1 MPTTRVAE
9 FPHMNER
16 SFILY
21 DSFGD
26 CQEVAQQ
33 GTIQTMTTALS
44 NDPFNERNLRFN
56 LTVNLLDGGFFG
68 LALGFAS
75 FITVIPLFVSQMTD
89 SALLIGLVPAI
100 HNVGWQF
107 PQLLTAGWVSRAKH
121 LKPLVLWTTI
131 QERLPFLGLAAV
143 AWFLPR
149 LGMKTALALTFILL
163 VWQGFGGGLAANAWT
178 SLIAK
183 IMPTR
188 LHGTF
193 FGAQTAAFTALEGL
207 AAIVSGL
214 LLDRLDG
221 PLDFTLCFL
230 AASAALTISFVFL
243 ALTREAEGMAY
254 PAKDKPGDFW
264 QESRRILRSN
274 PNFVSFLALRSLS
287 QFAAMAFSFYIVYV
301 VWTFGVSEAEA
312 GLLTAAYLFFAILSS
327 LAMGRLA
334 DRWNPRAVMAAGGLA
349 ASGSAAIALM
359 ATSAEWFYVSFLLT
373 SVATVAIWTIPL
385 PLTVRFGSE
394 PERPYYIGLSNTF
407 TAPATILAPLLGGW
421 LADTVGFQ
429 ATFLVSIICG
439 LLMAGMLI
447 FVIQDPQPKQSGT
460 TTTVIQPMRER

>member
-1 MPTTRVAE
+1 MSPS
-9 FPHMNER
+9 PSHD
-16 SFILY
+16 SFI
-21 DSFGD
+21 
-26 CQEVAQQ
+26 
-33 GTIQTMTTALS
+33 
-44 NDPFNERNLRFN
+44 ERNLRFN
-56 LTVNLLDGGFFG
+56 LAVNLLDGGFFG
-68 LALGFAS
+68 MALGFAS
-75 FITVIPLFVSQMTD
+75 FITIIPLFVSRMTD

-107 PQLLTAGWVSRAKH
+107 PQLLTADWVSRSKH
-121 LKPLVLWTTI
+121 IKPLLLWTTI

-149 LGMKTALALTFILL
+149 MGTKSALALTFALL

-178 SLIAK
+178 SLISK
-183 IMPTR
+183 IIPLR

-193 FGAQTAAFTALEGL
+193 FGAQAAAFTALEGL

-230 AASAALTISFVFL
+230 AASAALTVSFVFL
-243 ALTREAEGMAY
+243 AMAREPEGFVPPAESSNRSR
-254 PAKDKPGDFW
+254 FW

-274 PNFVSFLALRSLS
+274 ANFVSFLALRSLS
-287 QFAAMAFSFYIVYV
+287 QFAAVAFSFYTVYV
-301 VWTFGVSEAEA
+301 VWTFGVTETEA
-312 GLLTAAYLFFAILSS
+312 GYLTAAYMFCSIASS
-327 LAMGRLA
+327 LVMGRLA

-349 ASGSAAIALM
+349 ASASAAIAL
-359 ATSAEWFYVSFLLT
+359 AAPSAGWFYVSFLLA
-373 SVATVAIWTIPL
+373 SVAIVAIWTIPL

-394 PERPYYIGLSNTF
+394 QERPYYIGLSSTL

-429 ATFLVSIICG
+429 ATFLVSIVYG
-439 LLMAGMLI
+439 VAMAAMLAL
-447 FVIQDPQPKQSGT
+447 VVKDPPPQAAGVPT
-460 TTTVIQPMRER
+460 TAIQPGREG